1 MKWYESILNGLKSI
15 NNQIENDTWDYLAN
29 DMPIDDLEIVY
40 KGVKVN
46 IPLEL
51 AEMNDFTQG
60 TIKELIE
67 LVNNLYVER

>member
-29 DMPIDDLEIVY
+29 DKPIDDLEIVY

-67 LVNNLYVER
+67 LVNDLYVER

>member
-15 NNQIENDTWDYLAN
+15 NNQIKHDTWDYLEN
-29 DMPIDDLEIVY
+29 DKPIDDLEIIY

-51 AEMNDFTQG
+51 AEMNDFIQG

-67 LVNNLYVER
+67 LVNDLYVER

>member
-1 MKWYESILNGLKSI
+1 MWYESLLSNSESI
-15 NNQIENDTWDYLAN
+15 TNQIEHDTWDYLEN
-29 DMPIDDLEIVY
+29 DKPIDDLEIIY

-51 AEMNDFTQG
+51 AEMNDFIQG

-67 LVNNLYVER
+67 LVNDLYVER